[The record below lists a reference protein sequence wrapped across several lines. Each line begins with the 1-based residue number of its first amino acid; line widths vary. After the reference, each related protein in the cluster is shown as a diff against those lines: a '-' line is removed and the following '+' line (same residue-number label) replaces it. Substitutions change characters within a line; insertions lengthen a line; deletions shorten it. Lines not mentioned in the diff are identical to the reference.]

1 MVYYERRIRKGDYK
15 RGDIMSSKTDDLLTM
30 IESLPIDVKTTLV
43 EKLLASMQPLQK
55 DVDEEWIKTVEER
68 INEIKTGNVKVI
80 PGNKVFNEIKEKYG
94 R

>member
-55 DVDEEWIKTVEER
+55 DVDEWIKAVEER

>member
-43 EKLLASMQPLQK
+43 EKLLASMKPLQK
-55 DVDEEWIKTVEER
+55 DVDEEWIKAVEER

>member
-1 MVYYERRIRKGDYK
+1 
-15 RGDIMSSKTDDLLTM
+15 MSSKTNDLLTM

-43 EKLLASMQPLQK
+43 EKLLASMPLQK
-55 DVDEEWIKTVEER
+55 DVDEEWIKAVEER

>member
-55 DVDEEWIKTVEER
+55 DVDDEWIKAAEER
-68 INEIKTGNVKVI
+68 ISEIKTDNVKVI
-80 PGNKVFNEIKEKYG
+80 PGNEVFNEIKEKYG
-94 R
+94 